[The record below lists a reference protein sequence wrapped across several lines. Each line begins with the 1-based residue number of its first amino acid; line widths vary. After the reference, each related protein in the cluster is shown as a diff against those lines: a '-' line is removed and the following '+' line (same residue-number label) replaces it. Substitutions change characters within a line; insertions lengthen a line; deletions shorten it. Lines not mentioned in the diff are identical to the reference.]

1 MMKRVAIVLTLT
13 AAVVATSAWR
23 QTTTKDQADI
33 RAAIEHYFQG
43 HATGDGAQFA
53 KVFHPESKLF
63 WVGADGALMQRT
75 SADYIKG
82 ASGKPAA
89 DEAQRKR
96 RIESIDVA
104 GTAAMVKVVLDYPAT
119 TFTDY
124 MSMLKI
130 NGEWKI
136 VNKTYVSQ
144 RK

>member
-1 MMKRVAIVLTLT
+1 MKNVISAVALL
-13 AAVVATSAWR
+13 AVVVVAAAWQQKPSAE
-23 QTTTKDQADI
+23 DAAI
-33 RAAIEHYFQG
+33 RAAIDNYFKG
-43 HATGDGAQFA
+43 HATGDGSNFA
-53 KVFHPESKLF
+53 KVFHPDSKLF

-82 ASGKPAA
+82 ASGKPPA

-96 RIESIDVA
+96 RIASIDVT
-104 GTAAMVKVVLDYPAT
+104 GNAAMVKVVLDYPAT

-130 NGEWKI
+130 AGEWKI